1 MVSSLVGIVLLAV
14 LLERGMFYK
23 QLTYDIIIDRTTF
36 KWHIHV
42 QRGKGVYEFCVIWVK
57 HQKLVK

>member
-1 MVSSLVGIVLLAV
+1 MSSLVGIVLLAV

-23 QLTYDIIIDRTTF
+23 QLTYDIITYRTTF

-42 QRGKGVYEFCVIWVK
+42 QTGKGSMNFV
-57 HQKLVK
+57 

>member
-1 MVSSLVGIVLLAV
+1 MSSLVGIALLAA

-36 KWHIHV
+36 KWYIHV
-42 QRGKGVYEFCVIWVK
+42 QRGEGSMNFVIRAK
-57 HQKLVK
+57 HQKVVK